1 MFLTFDEITRRL
13 SFDVNIT
20 NDSTIENVE
29 NFSLELRFDPFGA
42 TPSNVLL
49 TPNVSMVV
57 IMDDDEAGIKCCH
70 RS

>member
-29 NFSLELRFDPFGA
+29 NFSLELRFDPFST

-49 TPNVSMVV
+49 APNVSMVV
-57 IMDDDEAGIKCCH
+57 IMDDDEAGIN
-70 RS
+70 S